1 MTSYGDLKFSP
12 DSLRNGSR
20 ALQEVIDFLMEKTDQ
35 LFDQVGDSLFLGKND
50 MLGEVASML
59 YAAAVEVA
67 KQCIRDLLEEFLQH
81 ALKLGDAAEIYEQAE
96 QENAQSGSSMVEG
109 ASWA

>member
-35 LFDQVGDSLFLGKND
+35 LFDQVGDSLPRQERYA
-50 MLGEVASML
+50 GEVASML
-59 YAAAVEVA
+59 
-67 KQCIRDLLEEFLQH
+67 
-81 ALKLGDAAEIYEQAE
+81 
-96 QENAQSGSSMVEG
+96 
-109 ASWA
+109 

>member
-59 YAAAVEVA
+59 Y
-67 KQCIRDLLEEFLQH
+67 
-81 ALKLGDAAEIYEQAE
+81 
-96 QENAQSGSSMVEG
+96 
-109 ASWA
+109 

>member
-35 LFDQVGDSLFLGKND
+35 LFDQVGDSLFFGKND
-50 MLGEVASML
+50 MLGEVVSML
-59 YAAAVEVA
+59 YEAAVEVA
-67 KQCIRDLLEEFLQH
+67 K
-81 ALKLGDAAEIYEQAE
+81 
-96 QENAQSGSSMVEG
+96 
-109 ASWA
+109 

>member
-59 YAAAVEVA
+59 YEAAVEVA